1 MKQFWGL
8 WYKELRYVYKKH
20 LWMLGIIA
28 CLSAGII
35 LRAGMSSTTLQKSP
49 VRIDLYQ
56 KGQYDP
62 VETIN
67 GILVKLDLPS
77 NVFFAA
83 SREKTSSP
91 ESLHHIEPEGWSAA
105 WEDQEI
111 TLSVNGKIF
120 HKKANRIDVSVGT
133 NVVYKLDVSV
143 DQQHVWQR
151 NGGDVWNLSDERIV
165 ELSSH
170 SPFGFWLMGQGLV
183 GFLFMLTGLLWVGG
197 GLLALYSLAH
207 ALNSE
212 RTAGT
217 LVLYKSLPVSD
228 WQYSAAKYSFHLS
241 VHPLWV
247 FTITTA
253 VWLISVCIVVIFYSS
268 LNLRM
273 GTVMTLAIT
282 KNVVNAII
290 EGFRTGNVRTL
301 LLPGYGAFVG
311 LFYLIGGL
319 FNRRAF
325 LYALLL
331 VIGTGIVLN
340 ILTIE
345 GSQPLGEEMLQQI
358 LLLPWYI
365 VYGVVIL
372 WNGVCFLTATLMYAR
387 KGM

>member
-83 SREKTSSP
+83 SREKTSSQ
-91 ESLHHIEPEGWSAA
+91 ESLHHSEPEGWSAA

-165 ELSSH
+165 ELSFR
-170 SPFGFWLMGQGLV
+170 SPFGLWFVSQGLV
-183 GFLFMLTGLLWVGG
+183 LCLFAFTLLLWIGG
-197 GLLALYSLAH
+197 GLLALHSLAH
-207 ALNSE
+207 ALNAE
-212 RTAGT
+212 RTTGT
-217 LVLYKSLPVSD
+217 LVLYKSLPISD
-228 WQYSAAKYSFHLS
+228 WKYSAAKYSFHLS

-253 VWLISVCIVVIFYSS
+253 VWLISICILVIFHSS
-268 LNLRM
+268 MNLRM
-273 GTVMTLAIT
+273 GAGMVLEIT
-282 KNVVNAII
+282 KNIVNAII
-290 EGFRTGNVRTL
+290 EGFRTGNVRL
-301 LLPGYGAFVG
+301 LLIPFYGVLAG
-311 LFYLIGGL
+311 LFYLMGSL

-331 VIGTGIVLN
+331 VIGTAIALNVLN
-340 ILTIE
+340 RDGT
-345 GSQPLGEEMLQQI
+345 QPLGEEMLQQI

-365 VYGVVIL
+365 VYGTVIL
-372 WNGVCFLTATLMYAR
+372 WNGVCFFKATFMYAR
-387 KGM
+387 KEI